1 MDKVLEYSQDST
13 VNKLKLLFLLDKMEI
28 PLTENNIIDICT
40 SRNNWIN
47 YMDCKEILWQLLVF
61 VVISVI
67 SLFATLPL
75 VNKIKKKEHIV
86 PTNLDRVIGKEAEVI
101 KEIRPNHFGEVE
113 IFGSTWTAVSRDE
126 IKVGEKVIVEKID
139 GVKLIVKKEE
149 KK

>member
-1 MDKVLEYSQDST
+1 MAIYWIILFFVLLFIELAT
-13 VNKLKLLFLLDKMEI
+13 VNLVSIWFAI
-28 PLTENNIIDICT
+28 GAISAFITSFFTDI
-40 SRNNWIN
+40 
-47 YMDCKEILWQLLVF
+47 ILWQLLVF

-101 KEIRPNHFGEVE
+101 KEICPNHFGEVE